1 VLIKREENNNMGVVS
16 VESGFTYEYEDTNET
31 LSSGMMKQSG
41 DYDVLNQSVREHR
54 QIYRRA
60 HLDLGSSLHHI
71 GEHHVRNK
79 EYSRAMTAFTEAY
92 SLRCKASGFNP
103 EVKEFNLQSP
113 CTNPENED
121 GQSEID
127 AVLST
132 ISSMGN
138 VYSLLGEQAEAMKC
152 YTDIMTIRASFSNV
166 SRDVQQIHS
175 CASGEASSEVSTIE
189 SELSEDV
196 KALDDLFRSISFRD
210 METKPF
216 QRPSKDSNEP
226 RESMTPHFSP
236 ITIPIEPDVVI
247 SEDITTTI
255 TTSTNPSAPSDPS
268 YYETELKEALEMY
281 RGLLDNY
288 SGEDLRVHQ
297 ADYSQI
303 IREVDSLSA
312 GVHQQDTNDTKSN
325 DKCLRE
331 KSLYM
336 AIIVQDRIRTAQQAI
351 ADSLASKVVVHDD
364 SILQQ
369 QQTASINVAS
379 TMIRIGSLHY
389 KLANVDEELH
399 MYNQALTTYTK
410 ALGEKHS
417 YVAGT
422 RKNIGMVLAERSD
435 YNAAMEQFN
444 KARSIYSH
452 ISKGD
457 MSDDVAS
464 ALLCMGN
471 VQSRRSEY
479 DNALSLYSKALHI
492 YRTLAEES
500 VWSASSI
507 DKVTSTLK
515 IIGMVYAK
523 RDDLPSAMKCFNEA
537 LDLLNEDEAGET
549 ASNGVGVASIRTRMG
564 GIYYKKGQYEDA
576 MAQYHEAYKVAST
589 TLGTKIHP
597 DVAGIIHYIGVVYQ
611 KRSDFEKAMSC
622 YGKSVAIYRTTL
634 GPDNP
639 IIATTL
645 VCIGSIHYRRRN
657 LDKALEFYK
666 EAYRIYENSYGPHHP
681 QVAPTLKSVAMIHTK
696 KGEYDEAM
704 EIFITVLRLKSDVVG
719 SCNPEVANA
728 YKSIANI
735 HLKRGEFGEALRHY
749 KHSLDIYERTV
760 GENHPDVKLIRDTIV
775 VVREHIAKNRRS
787 CTNSDQRN
795 MRPNKRRV
803 VSSSRFS
810 M

>member
-1 VLIKREENNNMGVVS
+1 MVDAGATNC
-16 VESGFTYEYEDTNET
+16 FHCEDTNDKVPLEV
-31 LSSGMMKQSG
+31 KQSG
-41 DYDVLNQSVREHR
+41 DYHVLNQSVLENR
-54 QIYRRA
+54 QVYRRSQ
-60 HLDLGSSLHHI
+60 LDLGSSLHQI

-79 EYSRAMTAFTEAY
+79 EYARAMTAFTEAH

-103 EVKEFNLQSP
+103 KEKEFHLQSP
-113 CTNPENED
+113 CIDPKSED
-121 GQSEID
+121 AQSEID
-127 AVLST
+127 GILST

-138 VYSLLGEQAEAMKC
+138 VHSLIGEHPEAMNC
-152 YTDIMTIRASFSNV
+152 YTDIMKIRASFSDMKQSPRCV
-166 SRDVQQIHS
+166 
-175 CASGEASSEVSTIE
+175 
-189 SELSEDV
+189 SELHCDEDASATASDLHEDEDV

-210 METKPF
+210 VETKRF
-216 QRPSKDSNEP
+216 QPPSKNSNVCK
-226 RESMTPHFSP
+226 ESTTPHFSP
-236 ITIPIEPDVVI
+236 IAIPIEADEAIP
-247 SEDITTTI
+247 EDTATTT
-255 TTSTNPSAPSDPS
+255 SNNSSVSDSP
-268 YYETELKEALEMY
+268 YYETEIKEALEAY

-297 ADYSQI
+297 ADYRQI
-303 IREVDSLSA
+303 IQEVQSLSE
-312 GVHQQDTNDTKSN
+312 GIRQHDKKSK
-325 DKCLRE
+325 DKCIRE
-331 KSLYM
+331 RSLYM
-336 AIIVQDRIRTAQQAI
+336 AIIVHDRIRTAQQAT
-351 ADSLASKVVVHDD
+351 ADSLAAKMAVDDD
-364 SILQQ
+364 SLLQQ
-369 QQTASINVAS
+369 QQEASINVAS

-389 KLANVDEELH
+389 KLSNVDEELH

-435 YNAAMEQFN
+435 FNAAMEQFN

-523 RDDLPSAMKCFNEA
+523 RDDLPSAMKCFKEA
-537 LDLLNEDEAGET
+537 LELLNEEVAGDD
-549 ASNGVGVASIRTRMG
+549 ACNGVSVASIRTRMG

-576 MAQYHEAYKVAST
+576 MSQYQEAYKVAYKS
-589 TLGTKIHP
+589 LGTKIHP
-597 DVAGIIHYIGVVYQ
+597 DVAGIMHYIGVVYQ
-611 KRSDFEKAMSC
+611 KRLSFEKALAC

-634 GPDNP
+634 GPNNP
-639 IIATTL
+639 AIATTL
-645 VCIGSIHYRRRN
+645 VCIGSIHYRQQN
-657 LDKALEFYK
+657 LDKALEFYN
-666 EAYRIYENSYGPHHP
+666 EAYRLYENSYGPHHP

-704 EIFITVLRLKSDVVG
+704 EMFITVLRIKSDVVG
-719 SCNPEVANA
+719 SCHPEVANA

-735 HLKRGEFGEALRHY
+735 HLKRSEFGDALRQY
-749 KHSLDIYERTV
+749 KHALGIYQRTV
-760 GENHPDVKLIRDTIV
+760 GENHSDVKIIRNNMAI
-775 VVREHIAKNRRS
+775 VREHIAKDRRAYA
-787 CTNSDQRN
+787 NSTDMN
-795 MRPNKRRV
+795 MRPSKRRV
-803 VSSSRFS
+803 ISSSRFS
-810 M
+810 Y

>member
-1 VLIKREENNNMGVVS
+1 MAVVRTGS
-16 VESGFTYEYEDTNET
+16 CLSCEDTNET
-31 LSSGMMKQSG
+31 FSPGMVKQSG
-41 DYDVLNQSVREHR
+41 DYNVLYQSVRDHR

-60 HLDLGSSLHHI
+60 HLDLGTSLHHI

-92 SLRCKASGFNP
+92 TLRCKASGFNP
-103 EVKEFNLQSP
+103 EEKEFDLQSP
-113 CTNPENED
+113 CINPENRD
-121 GQSEID
+121 GHIEIEG
-127 AVLST
+127 VLST

-138 VYSLLGEQAEAMKC
+138 VHSLLGEHAEAMKC
-152 YTDIMTIRASFSNV
+152 CTDIMTIRASYSSVCHAQQLKQCV
-166 SRDVQQIHS
+166 SGSYCDED
-175 CASGEASSEVSTIE
+175 ASAIE
-189 SELSEDV
+189 SELNEDV

-210 METKPF
+210 DVETKPF
-216 QRPSKDSNEP
+216 KPPSKNSNVR

-236 ITIPIEPDVVI
+236 ITIPIEADEAIP
-247 SEDITTTI
+247 EDITTT
-255 TTSTNPSAPSDPS
+255 TGNNSSVPSDPS
-268 YYETELKEALEMY
+268 YYESEIKEALEAY

-297 ADYSQI
+297 ADYQQI
-303 IREVDSLSA
+303 IQEVDSLSA
-312 GVHQQDTNDTKSN
+312 GVRQHDKKSN

-331 KSLYM
+331 KTLYM
-336 AIIVQDRIRTAQQAI
+336 AIIVHDRIRTVQQAT
-351 ADSLASKVVVHDD
+351 ADSLTTKVAVHDD
-364 SILQQ
+364 LLLQQ
-369 QQTASINVAS
+369 QQAASINVAS

-410 ALGEKHS
+410 ALGERHS

-537 LDLLNEDEAGET
+537 LDLLNEEEAGEE

-576 MAQYHEAYKVAST
+576 MSQYQEAYKVAST

-611 KRSDFEKAMSC
+611 KRSNFEKAMAC

-639 IIATTL
+639 AIATTL
-645 VCIGSIHYRRRN
+645 VCIGSIHYRKRN

-696 KGEYDEAM
+696 RGEYDEAM
-704 EIFITVLRLKSDVVG
+704 EIFITLLKIKSDIVG

-728 YKSIANI
+728 YKGIANI
-735 HLKRGEFGEALRHY
+735 HLKRSEFGEALRHY
-749 KHSLDIYERTV
+749 KHALDIYERTV
-760 GENHPDVKLIRDTIV
+760 GENHSDVKLIRNTIS
-775 VVREHIAKNRRS
+775 VVRDHIAKDRRS
-787 CTNSDQRN
+787 YSNSEQRN

-803 VSSSRFS
+803 VTSSRFS
-810 M
+810 Y